1 MRRRR
6 VMTGAHS
13 RIVVGTDAASSSTV
27 VVDSRLTKS
36 KRKVT
41 SEVEVEAAAEDS
53 AMIKMAI
60 AIQTPA
66 RILIKARDEEEGRET
81 SVTSKMAKGRRN
93 KSANA
98 AESAIDKLKR
108 RCCNRTSSNNW
119 LPRWIR

>member
-41 SEVEVEAAAEDS
+41 SEVEAAAEDS

-108 RCCNRTSSNNW
+108 R
-119 LPRWIR
+119 